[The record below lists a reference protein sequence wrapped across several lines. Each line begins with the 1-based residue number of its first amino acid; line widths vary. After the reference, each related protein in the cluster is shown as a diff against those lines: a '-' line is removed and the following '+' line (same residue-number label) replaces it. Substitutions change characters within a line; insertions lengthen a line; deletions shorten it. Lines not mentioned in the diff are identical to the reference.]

1 MGREDILR
9 TIKDAEAD
17 ASATLA
23 KAESESSGIVSKA
36 RAEAAQSVADGR
48 AQAQADAQ
56 KMIDDAQSPLTDR
69 HNQEL
74 EHLVEQEEVFGSR
87 GSGRQE
93 VIERHRR
100 EIRRLRDDELRFG
113 LATLSRRYRD
123 LGIENKNSGGLD
135 AVGVIT
141 GAASELMR
149 NPNER
154 LLLQALFL
162 NLSAKIEA

>member
-1 MGREDILR
+1 MD
-9 TIKDAEAD
+9 
-17 ASATLA
+17 
-23 KAESESSGIVSKA
+23 GIFYRPHHSNQNHGNHQV
-36 RAEAAQSVADGR
+36 
-48 AQAQADAQ
+48 
-56 KMIDDAQSPLTDR
+56 DDAQSPLIDR

-74 EHLVEQEEVFGSR
+74 EHLGEQEEVFGIR

-123 LGIENKNSGGLD
+123 LGIENKKSGGLD

-162 NLSAKIEA
+162 NLSVKIGA